1 MKLDA
6 LVMSG
11 GRGSRMGVGEKPLL
25 QVLGR
30 PMVDIVLQAL
40 RDSTRIGEIWCVTTE
55 RTPRTEE
62 HLQRSGVR
70 IFRAGGRG
78 YVEDLREAMIDIG
91 LSQAVVVSADLPLI
105 TSEGINR
112 VVEEYSK
119 IGSGSL
125 AVVVPLETL
134 REIGAEP
141 SISMGG
147 LVPSGVN
154 VVDLGSTREEFIVS
168 RDLQFAVNVNS
179 PAELELAERLALQ
192 ARKV

>member
-11 GRGSRMGVGEKPLL
+11 GRGSRMVGGEKPMLR
-25 QVLGR
+25 VGGR
-30 PMVDIVLQAL
+30 PMVDIVFQAL
-40 RDSTRIGEIWCVTTE
+40 RGSMHIGEIWCVTTKQ
-55 RTPRTEE
+55 TPRTEE
-62 HLQRSGVR
+62 HLRSKGAR
-70 IFRAGGRG
+70 IHRARGIG
-78 YVEDLREAMIDIG
+78 YVEDMREAMIDIG

-105 TSEGINR
+105 TSEGIDR

-119 IGSGSL
+119 ISTGSL

-134 REIGAEP
+134 REISAEP